1 MRVLHTS
8 DWHLG
13 RLLYGKKRHH
23 EFSAFLDWLL
33 EQVTSQ
39 HVDVLLVAG
48 DIFDT
53 NTPGNQAQ
61 QLYYHFLARLAGTCC
76 RHVVVIGG
84 NHDSP
89 SFLDA
94 PQQLL
99 KALNVHVVGEAC
111 DDPADEVI
119 ALTQG
124 DELELLVC
132 AVPYLRERD
141 LRRVEDNET
150 MADKEEKVL
159 QAVARHYQAAADYAE
174 SLRNEKDV
182 PLIGMGHL
190 FTTGGQLQE
199 GDGVRDLYVG
209 SLGQVPA
216 DVFPAS
222 FDYLALGHLHVPQLV
237 AGQVHMRYCGS
248 PVAMGFGEVG
258 QQKHVVL
265 IDFDGRKRDIT
276 TLNVPVFQQ
285 KVRIKGDLNR
295 IQAELEQLVAGQN
308 DVWVEVEYDGED
320 NIQDLSQR
328 LESHIENS
336 KVSILRVRNR
346 SARRHALR
354 RNITEESLAELTPE
368 DVFNRRLA
376 LSELSETEGQRL
388 TEMHRQILREL
399 AEEDTHANS

>member
-76 RHVVVIGG
+76 RHMVVIGG

-119 ALTQG
+119 ALAQG

-150 MADKEEKVL
+150 MADKEEKVI

-174 SLRNEKDV
+174 SLRNERDI

-285 KVRIKGDLNR
+285 KVRIKGDLNQ

-308 DVWVEVEYDGED
+308 DVWVELEYDGED

-336 KVSILRVRNR
+336 KVSILRVRNH

-368 DVFNRRLA
+368 DVFSRRLA

-388 TEMHRQILREL
+388 TQMHRQILREL

>member
-33 EQVTSQ
+33 TQVTAQ
-39 HVDVLLVAG
+39 KVDVLLVAG

-61 QLYYHFLARLAGTCC
+61 QLYYGFLARLAATCC

-111 DDPADEVI
+111 DNPADEVI
-119 ALTQG
+119 ALSQG
-124 DELELLVC
+124 DQLELLVC

-141 LRRVEDNET
+141 LRKVSEDED
-150 MADKEEKVL
+150 MADKEQKIL
-159 QAVARHYQAAADYAE
+159 QAVASHYQAAVDHANT
-174 SLRNEKDV
+174 LRNGENI
-182 PLIGMGHL
+182 PLVGMGHL

-216 DVFPAS
+216 HVFPADL
-222 FDYLALGHLHVPQLV
+222 DYLALGHLHVPQLV
-237 AGQVHMRYCGS
+237 AGKAHMRYCGS
-248 PVAMGFGEVG
+248 PVAMGFGEIN

-265 IDFDGRKRDIT
+265 IDFNGREANIE
-276 TLNVPVFQQ
+276 TLNVPVFQA
-285 KVRIKGDLNR
+285 KARLKGDLETL
-295 IQAELEQLVAGQN
+295 QAELQALISAES
-308 DVWVEVEYDGED
+308 DVWVEVEYEGED
-320 NIQDLSQR
+320 NIQDLRQR
-328 LESHIENS
+328 LDAVVEDS

-346 SARRHALR
+346 SARRQALSR
-354 RNITEESLAELTPE
+354 RMSEETLAELTPE
-368 DVFNRRLA
+368 DVFSRRLDA
-376 LSELSETEGQRL
+376 SEVNDIERERL
-388 TEMHRQILREL
+388 TELHRQILIEL
-399 AEEDTHANS
+399 SEEDPHANS